1 MGVCVCVSEQG
12 GDDNLPSSL
21 GSRTRGG
28 EAAVAECG
36 RPDVWGRGGQSHP
49 SSMGRGRRSP
59 SLSSP
64 SHAKMSGDA
73 MHCCMPDRST
83 VSTGRTRF

>member
-49 SSMGRGRRSP
+49 SSMGRGVRDCGRVCAA
-59 SLSSP
+59 SLTLLLLAGCSQ
-64 SHAKMSGDA
+64 
-73 MHCCMPDRST
+73 
-83 VSTGRTRF
+83 